1 MALWCILTWL
11 FTFRR
16 DVLAVHDVEVP
27 VIDVVVRQAQELH
40 VEVVHPRGFVYVF
53 EEDHLIALFQG
64 AKAHKFRTYRFFY
77 NNIQKFMLYP
87 MLKIPCVPK
96 PISTMTC

>member
-1 MALWCILTWL
+1 MIYNTL
-11 FTFRR
+11 FVFLQSPKWYTFEW
-16 DVLAVHDVEVP
+16 HFGVP

-53 EEDHLIALFQG
+53 EGDHLIALFQG
-64 AKAHKFRTYRFFY
+64 AKVHKFRTYRFFY
-77 NNIQKFMLYP
+77 NYIQKFMLYP